1 MIFGAIIFLRCHSRP
16 NDSLTLAEYESSS
29 LAAMSKRPGGSI
41 TFWSKVRHH
50 REPEHNDRLIFNNG
64 KKESKRSGGGGGD
77 ICGDIKDPAEPPS
90 RGFSESRPS
99 LREDGARTVLLG
111 CYAQ

>member
-16 NDSLTLAEYESSS
+16 NDSLTPAEYESSL
-29 LAAMSKRPGGSI
+29 LAAMSESLGGSI

-64 KKESKRSGGGGGD
+64 KKRVKGVEVAVVICAVILKTQLSRRAGD
-77 ICGDIKDPAEPPS
+77 LASLVRLCGE
-90 RGFSESRPS
+90 RGRF
-99 LREDGARTVLLG
+99 
-111 CYAQ
+111 C